1 MPTIK
6 DVAALAGVSYTT
18 VSHVINRSRPVSEK
32 ARSNVEAAIRRLNYV
47 PSAVARSLRHQ
58 ATSTIGLLVSNSTN
72 PFFAELS
79 RGIEDSCYQAG
90 YSVILCNSDDDPER
104 QQTYLRVLLEKRIDG
119 LIICS
124 AGDDLGLAEHLR
136 DAQVPIIIVDR
147 AVKGLMADL
156 VQIDHFKGGYIATR
170 HLLELRHKSIGCIA
184 GPSSAAVS
192 AERLDGYHKAL
203 DEAGAPF
210 RAEWV
215 VEGDFTAEGGYRAA
229 RNLLKKPEIT
239 AVFASNDLMGIGLL
253 RFAAEHGIRI
263 PSQLSVVGFDGIELT
278 KYFYPSLTTV
288 GQSIHKQGEIAVSAL
303 IERMR
308 KGGEGRFRRIVINPE
323 LSIKESTGAPT
334 TFVRSRHE

>member
-18 VSHVINRSRPVSEK
+18 VSHVINKSRPVSEK
-32 ARSNVEAAIRRLNYV
+32 VRGNVEAAIRRLNYV

-72 PFFAELS
+72 PFFAELA
-79 RGIEDSCYQAG
+79 RGIEDTCYRAG

-147 AVKGLMADL
+147 AIKGLTADL
-156 VQIDHFKGGYIATR
+156 VQIDHLKGAYIATR
-170 HLLELRHKSIGCIA
+170 HLLELRHKAIGCIA
-184 GPSSAAVS
+184 GPPSAVVS

-203 DEAGAPF
+203 AEAGAPF

-229 RNLLKKPEIT
+229 RKLLKKPEIT

-263 PSQLSVVGFDGIELT
+263 PSQLSVIGFDGIELT

-288 GQSIHKQGEIAVSAL
+288 GQSIRKQGEIAAGAL

-323 LSIKESTGAPT
+323 LSIRESTGAPT
-334 TFVRSRHE
+334 MFVQSRHE

>member
-32 ARSNVEAAIRRLNYV
+32 VRGDVEAAIRRLNYV
-47 PSAVARSLRHQ
+47 PSAVARSLKHQ

-72 PFFAELS
+72 PFFSELA
-79 RGIEDSCYQAG
+79 RGIEDTCYRAG

-124 AGDDLGLAEHLR
+124 AGDDLGLAQHLR
-136 DAQVPIIIVDR
+136 DVQIPIIIVDR
-147 AVKGLMADL
+147 AVKGLTADL
-156 VQIDHFKGGYIATR
+156 VQIDHFKGAYIATR

-184 GPSSAAVS
+184 GPASAAVS
-192 AERLDGYHKAL
+192 AERLDGYQKAL
-203 DEAGAPF
+203 AEAGAPF
-210 RAEWV
+210 CAEWV
-215 VEGDFTAEGGYRAA
+215 VEGDFTAEGGYRVA
-229 RNLLKKPEIT
+229 RKLLKRSEIT

-253 RFAAEHGIRI
+253 RFAAEHGIRV
-263 PSQLSVVGFDGIELT
+263 PSQLSVIGFDGIELT

-288 GQSIHKQGEIAVSAL
+288 GQSIQRQGQIAAGAL

-308 KGGEGRFRRIVINPE
+308 KGGEGRVRRILINPE
-323 LSIKESTGAPT
+323 LSIRESTGAPT
-334 TFVRSRHE
+334 MFVPSRHE